1 MDSDPSQLNVKEL
14 IDEILNRD
22 EIERV
27 FQAVFEA

>member
-27 FQAVFEA
+27 FQAVFED